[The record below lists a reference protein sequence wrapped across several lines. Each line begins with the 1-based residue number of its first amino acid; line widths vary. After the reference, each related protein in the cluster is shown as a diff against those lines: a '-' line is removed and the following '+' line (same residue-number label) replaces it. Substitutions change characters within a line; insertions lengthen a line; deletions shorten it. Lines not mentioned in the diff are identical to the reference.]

1 MKNNKGTIN
10 NFLWKFSERIV
21 AQFISLFVSIILAR
35 LLDPEHYGVISMVNI
50 FIALANVFV
59 SDGLGSALIQKKD
72 ADSLDYSSVLYCS
85 IGLSIV
91 FYFIIF
97 CTAPYIALFY
107 NNAYDS
113 LVPVLRVMGL
123 SLILASINSVQQAY
137 VAKRMIFQ
145 KFFLA
150 TIIGT
155 ITSAIVGIVMAYCG
169 FGVWALVAQSLV
181 NQTINTIVLGISLHK
196 KPVFAFSFTR
206 IKTLFHFG
214 SRILA
219 TGLLIQ
225 GYQELRALLIGK
237 IYTSADLA
245 YYDKGRSFPN
255 LIVVNINA
263 SISAVLFPK
272 IANSQDD
279 LESVKNKTRQAIRF
293 GSYLMA
299 PVMLG
304 LLAVSDS
311 FVRVVL
317 TEKWLPCVPLMRWF
331 CIVYLFQPIHT
342 ANAQAIK
349 GMGRSDITLK
359 LEIVKKVLEL
369 VSLIIVMNIS
379 VPAIVISMAVLTTL
393 FTFVNAYPNIK
404 FLRYSFKEQ
413 LSDLLPGLLMGGG
426 MLIAVLF
433 VGTITLPHLLK
444 LVLQIIT
451 GAIVYVVLSIISQNK
466 EFRFICDYIRDN
478 LWLKK
483 KSNDFTK
490 Y

>member
-10 NFLWKFSERIV
+10 NFLWKFSERIL

-35 LLDPEHYGVISMVNI
+35 LLAPEHYGVVSMVNI

-72 ADSLDYSSVLYCS
+72 ADSLDYASVLYCGV
-85 IGLSIV
+85 GLSIV
-91 FYFIIF
+91 FYFILF
-97 CTAPYIALFY
+97 FAAPYIAMFY

-137 VAKRMIFQ
+137 VAKHMIFQ
-145 KFFLA
+145 KFFFA
-150 TIIGT
+150 TIFGT
-155 ITSAIVGIVMAYCG
+155 LTSAIVGIAMAYCG
-169 FGVWALVAQSLV
+169 FGVWALVAQSLT
-181 NQTINTIVLGISLHK
+181 NQSINTIVLGISLHK
-196 KPVFAFSFTR
+196 KPILAFSFTR
-206 IKTLFHFG
+206 IKYLFRFG

-237 IYTSADLA
+237 LYTSADLA
-245 YYDKGRSFPN
+245 YYDKGCSFPN

-272 IANSQDD
+272 MANSQDN
-279 LESVKNKTRQAIRF
+279 LESVKIKTRQAIRF
-293 GSYLMA
+293 GSYLMV

-342 ANAQAIK
+342 ANARAIK
-349 GMGRSDITLK
+349 GIGRSDITLK

-369 VSLIIVMNIS
+369 ISLVMVMKIS

-404 FLRYSFKEQ
+404 FLGYSFKEQ
-413 LSDLLPGLLMGGG
+413 IRDLLPSLLMGGV
-426 MLIAVLF
+426 MLMTVLL
-433 VGTITLPHLLK
+433 VGKITLPLLLK
-444 LVLQIIT
+444 LILQIVM
-451 GAIVYVVLSIISQNK
+451 GALVYLVLSIITKNK
-466 EFRFICDYIRDN
+466 EFRFICDYIRDK
-478 LWLKK
+478 LPRKE
-483 KSNDFTK
+483 TI
-490 Y
+490 